1 MFITDTVVFKQI
13 VYTYNIIAEVML
25 IIFDLSVIVLDK
37 TWRGVVFYR
46 VKSISSF
53 IMKKNVIF
61 NQI

>member
-1 MFITDTVVFKQI
+1 
-13 VYTYNIIAEVML
+13 ML
-25 IIFDLSVIVLDK
+25 IVFDLLVIVLDK